1 MSRKLFFV
9 ATALFWL
16 AVIAAWLGSRWEP
29 ATLHESPAKV
39 SKRFTLADVTQHAK
53 EEDCWMAINGK
64 VYDLSAYIPEH
75 PSRPTIIL
83 PWCGKEASEA
93 YRTKMKGKPH
103 SAMANELLEIY
114 EIGELQDKSQAAD
127 K

>member
-1 MSRKLFFV
+1 MSRKLFLV

-16 AVIAAWLGSRWEP
+16 AVWAVWLGKRGEP
-29 ATLHESPAKV
+29 APRTEPPPPVHP
-39 SKRFTLADVTQHAK
+39 RFTLEEVARHAQA
-53 EEDCWMAINGK
+53 EDCWMAINGK
-64 VYDLSAYIPEH
+64 VYDISAYIPEH
-75 PSRPTIIL
+75 PSRPAILL

-103 SAMANELLEIY
+103 SATANQLLQTY
-114 EIGELQDKSQAAD
+114 EIGELNAGPPDAD

>member
-1 MSRKLFFV
+1 MSRKLFLV

-16 AVIAAWLGSRWEP
+16 AILAAWLGGRWEP
-29 ATLHESPAKV
+29 TTLHEAPAKV
-39 SKRFTLADVTQHAK
+39 SKRFTLVEVAQHAK
-53 EEDCWMAINGK
+53 EEDCWMAINDK

-75 PSRPTIIL
+75 PSLPAIIL

-103 SAMANELLEIY
+103 SAMANELLKTY
-114 EIGELQDKSQAAD
+114 EIGDLSSQ
-127 K
+127 